1 MSTSVTQTCRDLS
14 ELTAAAQIACRLL
27 FQECFKAG
35 IVDIFITETYRS
47 QTRQNYLYEQ
57 GRTRPG
63 QVVTWTRNSNHTS
76 RRAWD
81 IAVAPP
87 RNLYDISTLSK
98 VGAIAKKLG
107 IEWGGYWE
115 AGKYDAPHFEIPTTW
130 KMPAGYKLEGQVI
143 VPTSS
148 AVRVQLIVEDKPQQL
163 EKDDIMKFTSTTA
176 KAAVRDYIQQ
186 AVGKG
191 LIDKSWLQKFD
202 NETMTSG
209 DFEGLKII
217 IAQRSDS

>member
-1 MSTSVTQTCRDLS
+1 MTSVTQTCRDLS
-14 ELTAAAQIACRLL
+14 ELTAAAQTACSLL

-35 IVDIFITETYRS
+35 IVDIFITETFRS
-47 QTRQNYLYEQ
+47 QSRQNYLYEQ

-81 IAVAPP
+81 VAVSPP

-107 IEWGGYWE
+107 IEWGGYWPV
-115 AGKYDAPHFEIPTTW
+115 GQYDAPHFEIPTTW

-217 IAQRSDS
+217 IVQRK